1 VTISELAKG
10 AGVHVETIRYYQ
22 RSGLLRTPD
31 RPDRGFRAYDK
42 EDASRLQFVRKAQA
56 LGFTLDEVREL
67 LRLTS
72 ADCDDVERLAEERLG
87 SVKTK
92 IAELR
97 RLEDALDS
105 AVRQCRQRR
114 PYDGCPL
121 IAALTA
127 ASTSTPAARP
137 APRRRRAP

>member
-1 VTISELAKG
+1 
-10 AGVHVETIRYYQ
+10 
-22 RSGLLRTPD
+22 
-31 RPDRGFRAYDK
+31 
-42 EDASRLQFVRKAQA
+42 VRKAQA
-56 LGFTLDEVREL
+56 LGFTLEEVRAL

-72 ADCDDVERLAEERLG
+72 ADCNDVERLAEERLV
-87 SVKTK
+87 SVWTK

-97 RLEDALDS
+97 RLEDALDD

-127 ASTSTPAARP
+127 
-137 APRRRRAP
+137 